1 MNDKLAQWL
10 IIIYCQN
17 AKTENSDIIP
27 SWLPVSNSKVFLKKF
42 HFLFVIL
49 LKFLPIPW
57 ILSYG
62 TSELFWCGSCWFIK
76 KQKTITFLLTNCSS
90 FYSSLFT
97 GILLSFL
104 NKKHYRGTRYLHN
117 WFGCLL
123 LNHFCFLHAGMKCQ
137 VASYWNP
144 VPVHDKNL
152 RDPARTV
159 YILFLTSPQRQ
170 KLMEVK
176 RQLLSAGTTCLQQ
189 NILYKT
195 SSHKK

>member
-1 MNDKLAQWL
+1 MFNLYSKSASMF
-10 IIIYCQN
+10 CRKCVN
-17 AKTENSDIIP
+17 C
-27 SWLPVSNSKVFLKKF
+27 LPWNISVYSHLLQT
-42 HFLFVIL
+42 FLF
-49 LKFLPIPW
+49 
-57 ILSYG
+57 
-62 TSELFWCGSCWFIK
+62 
-76 KQKTITFLLTNCSS
+76 TNCSS

-144 VPVHDKNL
+144 VPVFDKNL
-152 RDPARTV
+152 RDPAKTV